1 MTPENVEALKM
12 MVQSRAGVLV
22 NPDNTYQIESRLG
35 PLARREGAASVND
48 LITAIRAS
56 RDERQMWAVT
66 EAMVNTETW
75 FFRDDEPFQRLRTDI
90 LPRLAASRARPLR
103 IWSASC
109 ASGQEAYSLGMAIAE
124 EHSSLGDARIEL
136 FGSDLSEACVQKAQS
151 GLYTQFEVQRGL
163 PIRMLLRYFEKQDE
177 MWKVKADLSRA
188 VRWRRI
194 NLLSDLTPLGQMD
207 VIFCRNTVSAL
218 DRTSRRRVL
227 EQFRGMLADDGYL
240 FLGLTE
246 TADDIEGFFPAA
258 GLPGLYS
265 RSPERQVQAA

>member
-1 MTPENVEALKM
+1 M
-12 MVQSRAGVLV
+12 
-22 NPDNTYQIESRLG
+22 
-35 PLARREGAASVND
+35 
-48 LITAIRAS
+48 
-56 RDERQMWAVT
+56 
-66 EAMVNTETW
+66 
-75 FFRDDEPFQRLRTDI
+75 
-90 LPRLAASRARPLR
+90 
-103 IWSASC
+103 
-109 ASGQEAYSLGMAIAE
+109 
-124 EHSSLGDARIEL
+124 
-136 FGSDLSEACVQKAQS
+136 
-151 GLYTQFEVQRGL
+151 
-163 PIRMLLRYFEKQDE
+163 
-177 MWKVKADLSRA
+177 
-188 VRWRRI
+188 RWRRI